1 VKPRNHSRGCW
12 LTAPLS
18 NTKAKVAKGS
28 FGPMFGRN
36 SAPAAGKLGSAPGD
50 ALDDGMKARGLNDG
64 NNSVKQEGSD
74 KQGFNANK
82 QSKRRGRP
90 GENSTSSRKTVCHPK
105 PFLSLP

>member
-1 VKPRNHSRGCW
+1 MPHWVDSFRRSTRKEIESGS
-12 LTAPLS
+12 LTYRTLANDFRDSTQPLS

-82 QSKRRGRP
+82 Q
-90 GENSTSSRKTVCHPK
+90 
-105 PFLSLP
+105 